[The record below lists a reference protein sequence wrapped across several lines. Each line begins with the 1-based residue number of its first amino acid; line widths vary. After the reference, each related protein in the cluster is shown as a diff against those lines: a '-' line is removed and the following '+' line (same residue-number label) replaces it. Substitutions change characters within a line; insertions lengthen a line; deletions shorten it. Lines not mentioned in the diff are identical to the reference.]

1 MTVHTYGKLKL
12 LTLTQRTSSKG
23 TEYLMGILN
32 GLSVVAFRGEDNQ
45 WGQNWDVY
53 IQERQQPQRDAQGT
67 GQQRPSRRS
76 QAAADL
82 FQRPLDRR

>member
-1 MTVHTYGKLKL
+1 MTIQTHGKLKL

-23 TEYLMGILN
+23 SQYMMGILN
-32 GLSVVAFRGEDNQ
+32 GLSVVAFPGEPNE
-45 WGQNWDVY
+45 WGPTWDVY
-53 IQERQQPQRDAQGT
+53 IQERQQPQNASQAR
-67 GQQRPSRRS
+67 GQQRPGPRS

>member
-1 MTVHTYGKLKL
+1 MSQHTYCKLKL

-32 GLSVVAFRGEDNQ
+32 GLSVIAFRGEPNE
-45 WGQNWDVY
+45 WGQTWDVY
-53 IQERQQPQRDAQGT
+53 IQERQQPQMGAKDT
-67 GQQRPSRRS
+67 GEQRPGRRS

-82 FQRPLDRR
+82 FQRPLDRG